1 VNLDDISNLVKRGET
16 TTLEF
21 KKSTAN
27 LKSACE
33 TICAFLNGDGG
44 IVLIGVT
51 DNGRLLGQEISD
63 KTKREIGLELAKI
76 TPLPDVEIIY
86 LTLPNTNTQIITFH
100 VTTDSTK
107 RPYLYDGRAYIRM
120 ESDTLPMP
128 REYLQHLTMSN
139 AQFSHRWEDQPQ
151 SNVSLDDLDIDEILT
166 TINEGVLN
174 GRIPEGYATQDPKR
188 ALQHLGL
195 IANNQITHAAIILF
209 GREPEK
215 IFPQCLLRMARF
227 RGIDKSEF
235 IDNKQVYGNVFKLI
249 RSALIFA
256 NTYLPIA
263 SVFPTGSIQREDIP
277 LFPIVVLREATA
289 NAICH
294 RDYSSPGGS
303 ISFAIYDDRLE
314 IWNYGLLPPGISL
327 TSITHLNQSIPRNR
341 RIANVLYYHKL
352 FESWGRGVQMI
363 ISECKKAGHPEPFY
377 TQESGGTKLTLPS
390 KQMIGSTTMIH
401 KPTEPHPLTKRQQ
414 EILDLFKGHEE
425 LSVEEIHQHL
435 KHPPSER
442 WIRDELSRLKE
453 FGYINYSGKTRS
465 RKWSLVK

>member
-1 VNLDDISNLVKRGET
+1 MDLNDISNLTKRGET

-44 IVLIGVT
+44 TVLIGVT
-51 DNGRLLGQEISD
+51 DNGQIVGQEISD
-63 KTKREIGLELAKI
+63 KTKREIGVELAKI
-76 TPLPDVEIIY
+76 TPLSEVEIIY
-86 LTLPNTNTQIITFH
+86 LNLPNTNKKIITFH

-107 RPYLYDGRAYIRM
+107 RPYLYDGRAYIRI
-120 ESDTLPMP
+120 ESNTLPMP

-139 AQFSHRWEDQPQ
+139 TQFNHSWEDQPQ
-151 SNVSLDDLDIDEILT
+151 PKLSLDDLDTDEILS

-188 ALQHLGL
+188 ALHHLGL
-195 IANNQITHAAIILF
+195 TTNNQITNAAIILF
-209 GREPEK
+209 GKEPEK

-227 RGIDKSEF
+227 VGVDKSEF
-235 IDNKQVYGNVFKLI
+235 IDNKQVHGNVFKLI
-249 RSALIFA
+249 RAALTFA

-263 SVFPTGSIQREDIP
+263 STFPKDSIQRDDSP
-277 LFPIVVLREATA
+277 LFPIVALREAIA
-289 NAICH
+289 NAVCH
-294 RDYSSPGGS
+294 RDYSSVSGS

-327 TSITHLNQSIPRNR
+327 ASLKQGNQSIPRNR

-363 ISECKKAGHPEPFY
+363 MSECKKAGHPEPFY
-377 TQESGGTKLTLPS
+377 IQESGGTKLILPS
-390 KQMIGSTTMIH
+390 KQMTGSMMSASAPET
-401 KPTEPHPLTKRQQ
+401 PPLTKRQL
-414 EILDLFKGHEE
+414 EILNLFKKHNKLSTEE
-425 LSVEEIHQHL
+425 VHQGL
-435 KHPPSER
+435 TNPPSER
-442 WIRDELSRLKE
+442 QIREELSQLKKL
-453 FGYINYSGKTRS
+453 GHIDYSGETRS
-465 RKWSLVK
+465 RKWHFIK